1 MAVLRAYQATDMRL
15 DLWGGIVVER
25 GFREI
30 VATDGAHVSSYGGTF
45 SFPGSG
51 LVSGTGSWYSY
62 GDPFGLGP
70 VSGTLNSYRQD
81 FGFFRQFSIE
91 RLAVPAGPLFTAI
104 RHGDTDLAS
113 ALVFSGADQLTG
125 SRDRDVLLGFS
136 GADMLSGLDG
146 GDLLDGGRGA
156 DILRGGDGADLL
168 IGGEGR
174 DHQFGG
180 GGDDTFRFRAVSD
193 SPAGAVHR
201 DVIGDFTHD
210 ADHLDLRRIDADAT
224 EPGRQ
229 SFTYIG
235 SAPFTDSPGEL
246 RYSRSSQ
253 VVSGDTDGDGKAD
266 FQIVLSGGPVLSH
279 HDLLL

>member
-1 MAVLRAYQATDMRL
+1 MAVLRAFQATDMRQ
-15 DLWGGIVVER
+15 DLWGGVVLDR

-30 VATDGAHVSSYGGTF
+30 TATDGTHVSAYGGAF
-45 SFPGSG
+45 SYPGSG
-51 LVSGTGSWYSY
+51 VVSGVNRWYDY

-81 FGFFRQFSIE
+81 IGYFPQFSIE
-91 RLAVPAGPLFTAI
+91 RFSVSAGPVFTAV
-104 RHGDTDLAS
+104 RRGDPDLAT

-125 SRDRDVLLGFS
+125 SRDRDVLLGYS
-136 GADMLSGLDG
+136 GPDSLFGRG
-146 GDLLDGGRGA
+146 GRDLLDGGRGA
-156 DILRGGDGADLL
+156 DILRGGDAADVL

-174 DHQFGG
+174 DRQFGG
-180 GGDDTFRFRAVSD
+180 DGADIFRFRAVSD

-201 DVIGDFTHD
+201 DVIGDFTHGS
-210 ADHLDLRRIDADAT
+210 DHLDLRRVDADAN

-235 SAPFTDSPGEL
+235 SAAFTDTPGEL

-253 VVSGDTDGDGKAD
+253 IVSGDTDGDGEAD
-266 FQIVLSGGPVLSH
+266 FQIVLTGGPVLSH